1 MPINFFSHKTRL
13 LEAIGL
19 VLAGYFAYSVADL
32 CSKKLQDIYSVYQ
45 ILAVCGIAGFVIT
58 GVWLLARHGSG
69 AFVPHNLKMH
79 LFRALLV
86 LGSSNLMV
94 KSLQTLPLADFYG
107 VTFIVP
113 FFVMILAV
121 VFLGERV
128 GRRRCG
134 AALVGFLGV
143 VMLARPQFNDIG
155 EGIIYALLGAVC
167 NAGNIVALKKI
178 GHDAPVPLYGFYVFL
193 AFTVF
198 NLFMMEASGSY
209 KPFEAAYI
217 PYFLI
222 HGPVVILA
230 LLFISIGFAKAPE
243 AVVVAPF
250 QYTQIVWGVA
260 FGWYFFS
267 AMPTAATWVGL
278 AMVIGAGLYSLWR
291 EYRIAP
297 RPN

>member
-1 MPINFFSHKTRL
+1 
-13 LEAIGL
+13 
-19 VLAGYFAYSVADL
+19 
-32 CSKKLQDIYSVYQ
+32 
-45 ILAVCGIAGFVIT
+45 
-58 GVWLLARHGSG
+58 
-69 AFVPHNLKMH
+69 MH

-107 VTFIVP
+107 ITFIVP
-113 FFVMILAV
+113 FFVMILAAF
-121 VFLGERV
+121 FLGERV
-128 GRRRCG
+128 GWRRCG
-134 AALVGFLGV
+134 AALVGFFGIII
-143 VMLARPQFNDIG
+143 LARPQFDDIS

-167 NAGNIVALKKI
+167 NAGNIVMLKKI

-193 AFTVF
+193 AFTAF
-198 NLFMMEASGSY
+198 NLFMMQASGSY

-250 QYTQIVWGVA
+250 QYTQIIWGVA
-260 FGWYFFS
+260 FGSYFFG
-267 AMPTAATWVGL
+267 AMPTAATWAGL

-291 EYRIAP
+291 EYRIAHHLD
-297 RPN
+297 